1 MDEHERLRESLLR
14 STWREILATTPDNVR
29 NFPAA
34 ARAIDAGASVDDV
47 VTAMCAASYETAFR
61 LLYLLSS
68 EHGPDDEDAATRGW
82 TMVGFDLVNGVAE
95 SGRPN
100 ALDGVYEDLMEA
112 DPSGRAGE
120 DLWN

>member
-1 MDEHERLRESLLR
+1 MDEPERVRESLL
-14 STWREILATTPDNVR
+14 SSAWREILATTTDNVR

-34 ARAIDAGASVDDV
+34 ARAIDAGASTDDV
-47 VTAMCAASYETAFR
+47 VTAMRAASYETAFR

-68 EHGPDDEDAATRGW
+68 VHGPDGEGTATRGW
-82 TMVGFDLVNGVAE
+82 ALVEFDLVTGVAE
-95 SGRPN
+95 LGEPN